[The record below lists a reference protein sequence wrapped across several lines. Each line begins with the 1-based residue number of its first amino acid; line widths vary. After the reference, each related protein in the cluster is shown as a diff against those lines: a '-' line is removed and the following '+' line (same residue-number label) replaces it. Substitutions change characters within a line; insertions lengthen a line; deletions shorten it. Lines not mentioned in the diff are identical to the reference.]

1 MATHADERGVLYR
14 SVQLLIYHA
23 ATRLQH
29 HSGVLYRLRSQ
40 EFLVKWPIQESL
52 RRLVAGGGA
61 DASQA
66 VLVRRQAQSLLD
78 AFRVNTVF

>member
-1 MATHADERGVLYR
+1 MKGIPYDR
-14 SVQLLIYHA
+14 SA
-23 ATRLQH
+23 
-29 HSGVLYRLRSQ
+29 Q

-52 RRLVAGGGA
+52 RRLVAGGGGA
-61 DASQA
+61 ASQA

>member
-1 MATHADERGVLYR
+1 VIFLP
-14 SVQLLIYHA
+14 
-23 ATRLQH
+23 
-29 HSGVLYRLRSQ
+29 Q

-66 VLVRRQAQSLLD
+66 VLVRRQAQS
-78 AFRVNTVF
+78 FRVNTVF

>member
-1 MATHADERGVLYR
+1 MLSAADVGNTSGLRTHGYIYSYSHPSA
-14 SVQLLIYHA
+14 LIL
-23 ATRLQH
+23 TP
-29 HSGVLYRLRSQ
+29 GLRAQPQ
-40 EFLVKWPIQESL
+40 EFLLKWPIQESL

>member
-1 MATHADERGVLYR
+1 MCV
-14 SVQLLIYHA
+14 SICQLLTACHA
-23 ATRLQH
+23 
-29 HSGVLYRLRSQ
+29 Q